1 MHKVEVRCKAGG
13 RGGKLASDKLS
24 TSLWM
29 AWRAWRETAGG
40 QELLGR
46 NKRQDDSAT
55 GQREA
60 RMAESRWR
68 MADGGWRMVAEKHMG
83 GCVVSPDVQFVVS
96 SKHRRSWIRTN
107 TFLTLGKVLTYM

>member
-1 MHKVEVRCKAGG
+1 MADGG
-13 RGGKLASDKLS
+13 
-24 TSLWM
+24 W
-29 AWRAWRETAGG
+29 
-40 QELLGR
+40 
-46 NKRQDDSAT
+46 
-55 GQREA
+55 
-60 RMAESRWR
+60 RMADGGWR